1 VQEPHG
7 RAYNCPDI
15 DDLRFGVYDLQM
27 RTVRF
32 GIIGGGMM
40 GREFASA
47 AARWLHLPEMTI
59 RPEIVAV
66 CNRTLD
72 TPKIDWFKKSI
83 PALAQV
89 TSDYREL
96 LNNPEVEAVYI
107 AVPHNLHE
115 EFYTA
120 ALDAGK
126 HLMGE
131 KPFGIDRKANE
142 AIMAAA
148 RQHPDC
154 FVRCSSSSRRSSGSG
169 G

>member
-1 VQEPHG
+1 
-7 RAYNCPDI
+7 
-15 DDLRFGVYDLQM
+15 
-27 RTVRF
+27 
-32 GIIGGGMM
+32 MM

-72 TPKIDWFKKSI
+72 TPKIDWFRKSV
-83 PALAQV
+83 PTVTQV

-96 LNNPEVEAVYI
+96 LDNPKVEAVYI

-120 ALDAGK
+120 SLEAGK

-131 KPFGIDRKANE
+131 KPFGIDLKANQ
-142 AIMAAA
+142 AIMDAVQKTGVDFDDLAKRA
-148 RQHPDC
+148 GVEHPADSLN
-154 FVRCSSSSRRSSGSG
+154 RWKEDKL
-169 G
+169 